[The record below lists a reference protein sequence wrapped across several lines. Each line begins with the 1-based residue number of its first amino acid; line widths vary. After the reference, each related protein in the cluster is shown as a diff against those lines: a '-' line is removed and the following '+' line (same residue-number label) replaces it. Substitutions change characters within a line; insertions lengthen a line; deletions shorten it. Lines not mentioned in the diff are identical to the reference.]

1 MTDLEQLR
9 ANLEKAKQDL
19 EAKGYKLGEKGEF
32 MDLVPAMKQYEF
44 RFQDAIEQVWPDKA
58 WWEMTN
64 YWDIFQNSIMSGKSA
79 DEVIEDIINHIV
91 VKEEEPAPVEK
102 PANEALGEEH
112 TISFNAKKFCEN
124 ENEYKELTD
133 KIKNICGMKSQDSWE
148 DDDEVWIKFDANEDE
163 IKKISETTGI
173 DVGFL
178 KKSID
183 ESLNEAEE
191 AEEPAPE
198 VIDNEEDVKV
208 SDTLFTLFS
217 SKGE

>member
-32 MDLVPAMKQYEF
+32 MDLIPAMKQYEF

-58 WWEMTN
+58 WWQMTN

-102 PANEALGEEH
+102 PANEALEEPEVKVG
-112 TISFNAKKFCEN
+112 T
-124 ENEYKELTD
+124 
-133 KIKNICGMKSQDSWE
+133 KIKIINMTGEPRYAGKEGTVEYIDSIGQLHGTWGGCAVIPEE
-148 DDDEVWIKFDANEDE
+148 DQFEVINEQLD
-163 IKKISETTGI
+163 
-173 DVGFL
+173 
-178 KKSID
+178 
-183 ESLNEAEE
+183 EAEE

-198 VIDNEEDVKV
+198 ANDNEEDVKV

>member
-79 DEVIEDIINHIV
+79 DEVIEDIMNHIV
-91 VKEEEPAPVEK
+91 EEPAPQSK
-102 PANEALGEEH
+102 NEGLEPEIKIGA
-112 TISFNAKKFCEN
+112 
-124 ENEYKELTD
+124 
-133 KIKNICGMKSQDSWE
+133 KIKIINMTGEPRYAGKEGTVEYIDSIGQLHGTWGGCAVIPEE
-148 DDDEVWIKFDANEDE
+148 DQFEVINEQLD
-163 IKKISETTGI
+163 
-173 DVGFL
+173 
-178 KKSID
+178 
-183 ESLNEAEE
+183 EAEE